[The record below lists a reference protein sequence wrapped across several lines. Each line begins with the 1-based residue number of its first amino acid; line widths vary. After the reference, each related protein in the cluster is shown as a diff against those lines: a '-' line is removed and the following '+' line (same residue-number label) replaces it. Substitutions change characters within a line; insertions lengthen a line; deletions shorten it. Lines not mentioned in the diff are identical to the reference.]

1 MEMTTR
7 RRIATSKL
15 FRNLDWDECNQVFD
29 LDIGTIREYNKG
41 EIVIS
46 PDEPFN
52 YLGVILAGQMDVLR
66 IFENG
71 EQYQVH
77 LLKENNLI
85 GIDTIAKGMDV
96 NLFFHIAK
104 TEMQIYLLPVG
115 CVLKPGQLPD
125 STRQKL
131 TEGILGI
138 LVHENFRQ
146 HQKVDV
152 LSVNNLRERIY
163 RYLSYQQF
171 KRRTNEFE
179 VPYNREQM
187 ADYLCVNRS
196 ALSRELSKM
205 EKDGIIR
212 YNRNR
217 FEILK

>member
-1 MEMTTR
+1 MDTKIK
-7 RRIATSKL
+7 RRIASSKL
-15 FRNLDWDECNQVFD
+15 FRNLEWEECNQVFD
-29 LDIGTIREYNKG
+29 LDIGTVRTYKKE

-52 YLGVILAGQMDVLR
+52 YLGVILSGEMDVLR

-71 EQYQVH
+71 DQYQVH
-77 LLKENNLI
+77 LLRANNLI
-85 GIDTIAKGMDV
+85 GIDTIAKGRDV
-96 NLFFHIAK
+96 NLFFHVAK
-104 TEMQIYLLPVG
+104 TDMEIYLLPVS
-115 CVLKPGQLPD
+115 CVLKSGQIPD
-125 STRQKL
+125 GIRQKMV
-131 TEGILGI
+131 EGILGI

-163 RYLSYQQF
+163 RYLSYQQL

-212 YNRNR
+212 YDRNR

>member
-1 MEMTTR
+1 MDNSIK

-15 FRNLDWDECNQVFD
+15 FRNLDWEEANQIFEMN
-29 LDIGTIREYNKG
+29 IGSIREYSKG
-41 EIVIS
+41 EIIIS
-46 PDEPFN
+46 PEEPFN
-52 YLGVILAGQMDVLR
+52 YLGVILSGEMDVLR
-66 IFENG
+66 VFESG

-77 LLKENNLI
+77 LLKAGNLI
-85 GIDTIAKGMDV
+85 GIDTITKGNDV

-104 TEMQIYLLPVG
+104 TETKIYLLPVG
-115 CVLKPGQLPD
+115 SVLKPGRIPD
-125 STRQKL
+125 TTRQKL

-171 KRRTNEFE
+171 KRRTSSFE

>member
-1 MEMTTR
+1 MRTR
-7 RRIATSKL
+7 RSIASSKI
-15 FRNLDWDECNQVFD
+15 FRNLEWEEVNEILD
-29 LDIGTIREYNKG
+29 LNIGTVKNYSKE

-52 YLGVILAGQMDVLR
+52 YLGVILTGEMDVLR

-77 LLKENNLI
+77 LLKPGNLI

-104 TEMQIYLLPVG
+104 TDMQIYLLPVSA
-115 CVLKPGQLPD
+115 VLKSGQIPD
-125 STRQKL
+125 SIRQKMI
-131 TEGILGI
+131 EGILGI

-171 KRRTNEFE
+171 KRRTHEFE